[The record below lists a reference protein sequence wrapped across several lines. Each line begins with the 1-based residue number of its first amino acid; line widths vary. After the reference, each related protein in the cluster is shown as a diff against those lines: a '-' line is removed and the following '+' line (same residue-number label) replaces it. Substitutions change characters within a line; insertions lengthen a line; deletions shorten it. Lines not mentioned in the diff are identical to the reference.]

1 VKEITRKYENVQK
14 GVGGLM
20 RGALLETEAR
30 KIRDM
35 SRMEGRTEG
44 RTEGRM
50 EAYIDMVRE
59 GFISVKEAASRLH
72 ISEKALREYME
83 R

>member
-1 VKEITRKYENVQK
+1 VQK
-14 GVGGLM
+14 EVDRFM
-20 RGALLETEAR
+20 KEALLETEAR

-35 SRMEGRTEG
+35 S

-59 GFISVKEAASRLH
+59 GGISIKDAASRLH
-72 ISEKALREYME
+72 ISEKALRKYMGH
-83 R
+83 